1 MRELVHIQAGQ
12 YDNQMGAKFLE
23 VISDEH
29 GVDLTVFCV
38 GIWPANF
45 VPALNAAVLPH
56 RRTVLRVT
64 LNCTLT
70 VGLKT
75 VSREASPQL
84 FGSRCQEQLYCLM
97 TDPLPP
103 RLGFG
108 AAVFRVVIA
117 AGFFNLFISALSS
130 KLGAAAGLAIL
141 LVPTPLTAL
150 FARQLW
156 RWINHEPCGRGSA
169 AFVEAAS
176 SEVVHSQGGSGGIE
190 MVDNPITRHGMLA
203 KDADDL
209 RSPARAH
216 ALALRPVVAPA
227 GAPDAPFLARCDD
240 AKAALAA
247 ELAAAADDA
256 QRAAMVKRLR
266 EHYQLRWEGVITP
279 ARRASLLAIVATR
292 VRGSIMGGSTTASD
306 AEVPASFDAAARE
319 LRELA
324 MRYPASAAPLAQG
337 AFAWDAPP
345 LRAGGE
351 TAVARALRSWTERT
365 SSAADSALFASMGV
379 WMSPMTVRFT
389 AVIAL
394 ISTVNALGKVADGKY
409 KIHPGRWTGG
419 LSLALGYAA
428 VAALLRA
435 GRREQA
441 RWAFAAT
448 CVVAAAGYATEA
460 ALSGCKCWGP
470 YAEAHTEVP
479 TMRDYPWQWTWDMA
493 ANALAALSLVG
504 ISTHPHRTF
513 ELLFVLFPCLYALS
527 GAPMAVNDYQLFKGA
542 VRFRSFLSAVLT
554 GVGAF
559 LWAGRAHALA
569 EARRLAAEDAARY
582 TRMWEQRLMPAAGFR
597 EALRALEGA
606 WRAVQDKALRL
617 PKRQL
622 GAPTP
627 HALLVQADELNDLL
641 QAKLYDVCVA
651 HGGEHH
657 ACGVK
662 AEKRALQ
669 KVFRSYRGDWRRLG
683 DLCRTS
689 LVFDAIAPLEACL
702 RAIGADAELQV
713 LHVDDAKMRLR
724 EGFDAAALS
733 GGYRDTQ
740 LCVRLNT
747 EAARARG
754 VHEHLA
760 EVQLHF
766 APIIALKSGGG
777 HKNYV
782 LCRNLGGQ

>member
-1 MRELVHIQAGQ
+1 MHAT
-12 YDNQMGAKFLE
+12 A
-23 VISDEH
+23 
-29 GVDLTVFCV
+29 
-38 GIWPANF
+38 
-45 VPALNAAVLPH
+45 
-56 RRTVLRVT
+56 
-64 LNCTLT
+64 
-70 VGLKT
+70 
-75 VSREASPQL
+75 
-84 FGSRCQEQLYCLM
+84 
-97 TDPLPP
+97 DPLPP

-108 AAVFRVVIA
+108 AALVLVIV
-117 AGFFNLFISALSS
+117 AGVFFNILLGRALGSTP
-130 KLGAAAGLAIL
+130 GAAAGFAIL
-141 LVPTPLTAL
+141 LGPMPLTVL

-169 AFVEAAS
+169 AFAGAAKNEAA
-176 SEVVHSQGGSGGIE
+176 HSQGGGGGIE
-190 MVDNPITRHGMLA
+190 MVDNPITRHGMVA
-203 KDADDL
+203 KDADPP
-209 RSPARAH
+209 SPARAH
-216 ALALRPVVAPA
+216 APAPRPVVAPA
-227 GAPDAPFLARCDD
+227 GAPDAPFLARCAQ

-256 QRAAMVKRLR
+256 QRGAMVKRLR
-266 EHYQLRWEGVITP
+266 EHYQLRWDQAAT
-279 ARRASLLAIVATR
+279 RRASLLAR
-292 VRGSIMGGSTTASD
+292 VRGSIMGGSTTTSD

-324 MRYPASAAPLAQG
+324 MRFPQSAAPLAQG
-337 AFAWDAPP
+337 GFAWDVPP

-351 TAVARALRSWTERT
+351 AAVARALRLWTERT
-365 SSAADSALFASMGV
+365 SSAAASALFSSMGP
-379 WMSPMTVRFT
+379 WISPFAVRLFAVVALLFT
-389 AVIAL
+389 FL
-394 ISTVNALGKVADGKY
+394 TLGQVADGIY
-409 KIHPGRWTGG
+409 KIHPADWTGT
-419 LSLALGYAA
+419 LSNAFGAAA

-441 RWAFAAT
+441 RWALAVT
-448 CVVAAAGYATEA
+448 CVVVAACKVTEA
-460 ALSGCKCWGP
+460 ALRGCKCWGP
-470 YAEAHTEVP
+470 YAETLMEGGKPPPMGVGGGAPPRMPPGMPPPMPPPMQQQPALRQQHT
-479 TMRDYPWQWTWDMA
+479 WQGTW
-493 ANALAALSLVG
+493 NVVFQALSNLSLVG

-513 ELLFVLFPCLYALS
+513 ELFFVLLLCLWALS
-527 GAPMAVNDYQLFKGA
+527 IAPMAVTDHQLYN
-542 VRFRSFLSAVLT
+542 SAVSFQGSAIAIIAGL
-554 GVGAF
+554 GAF

-569 EARRLAAEDAARY
+569 EARRMAAEDAARY
-582 TRMWEQRLMPAAGFR
+582 TRLWEQRLLPAVGFR
-597 EALRALEGA
+597 EALRSLEEGA
-606 WRAVQDKALRL
+606 WREVQDKALRL

-622 GAPTP
+622 SAPSL

-662 AEKRALQ
+662 AEARALQ

-713 LHVDDAKMRLR
+713 LHVGDAKMRLR

-733 GGYRDTQ
+733 GGYRDIQ

-747 EAARARG
+747 EEARARG
-754 VHEHLA
+754 VHEHLC

-777 HKNYV
+777 HKTYV
-782 LCRNLGGQ
+782 LRRNLGGQ